1 MDIKTFNSIVPNL
14 PAEIAVL
21 MRGPT
26 GVGKSHV
33 ARGVARTLDLP
44 YIDVRGSTMD
54 ESDMGIPDM
63 AKSAEVGA
71 YTKMVPSWYLR
82 ACREPVVLML
92 DELNRSMPQVM
103 QSFFQIVLDR
113 ELGNLADG
121 EALRL
126 HPDTRVI
133 AAVNFG
139 AEYDVNDMDPALL
152 RRFFVADIEPTADDW
167 VEWAT
172 ASGLDSILVDF
183 IRQNNVHWRVDPS
196 KVEPGTVTPTPASWH
211 RLSDSLTH
219 MGWEPSKF
227 AGKATPSG
235 FYPTVVGFVGVEAAI
250 AFKQFVTDYELQ
262 ISAEDILEGHVTADQ
277 FTDLPASTKATVI
290 DKLTDNCKANEWTM
304 EQAER
309 VAEFGLNIG
318 GENLVHLW
326 NKISGT
332 ANLPN
337 IQKLHKLMGA
347 EVVKV
352 VQASR
357 NLNK

>member
-1 MDIKTFNSIVPNL
+1 MDIKPFNSIAPNL
-14 PAEIAVL
+14 PAEIAIL

-33 ARGVARTLDLP
+33 ARGLAKKLELP

-71 YTKMVPSWYLR
+71 YTKMVPTWYLR
-82 ACREPVVLML
+82 ACQEPVVLML

-126 HPDTRVI
+126 HPETRVI
-133 AAVNFG
+133 AAVNWG

-152 RRFFVADIEPTADDW
+152 RRFFVADLAPSAEDW
-167 VEWAT
+167 IEWAST
-172 ASGLDSILVDF
+172 EGLDEILIDF
-183 IRQNNVHWRVDPS
+183 IRQNSAHWRVDPS
-196 KVEPGTVTPTPASWH
+196 AVEPGTVTPTPASWH
-211 RLSDSLTH
+211 RLDTSLSH
-219 MGWEPSKF
+219 MGWGPSKF
-227 AGKATPSG
+227 AGKDTPAG
-235 FYPTVVGFVGVEAAI
+235 FYGTLLGFVGVEAAI
-250 AFKQFVTDYELQ
+250 AFKGFIKDYERQ
-262 ISAEDILEGHVTADQ
+262 ISAEDIVEGRIHPSE
-277 FTDLPASTKATVI
+277 FMDLPAGTKNSVI
-290 DKLTDNCKANEWTM
+290 DKVSDHCKNNEWSM
-304 EQAER
+304 EQADN
-309 VAEFGLNIG
+309 VAAFGKNIG
-318 GENLVHLW
+318 GENTVQLW
-326 NKISGT
+326 NKISSSN
-332 ANLPN
+332 NLPN

-347 EVVKV
+347 EVVQI

-357 NLNK
+357 NLK